1 MFFWDRLRDF
11 TWAISQQDFLA
22 QTGPKSPVSTQR
34 PEDEANA
41 LHAVHY
47 YERWHDSSTVRGA
60 VGMQCVCADGLTPF
74 LSWMACPQQGNQ
86 AGNVLCNN
94 SFTLCHD
101 WGVQKGSLHGLRL
114 SKGAHSN
121 MGEPLLYRFGYCCT
135 RAKREGICW
144 STLLLLRRG
153 WGGFSSLYL
162 FVLLKGKQNN
172 YLYTETWWLSISM
185 SCWSCH
191 PKAWWQPVCRSSL
204 CSKYPNLW
212 VQLSPL
218 GNVPR
223 KAFPCTFPRAS
234 AFKFATFLLHLAVL
248 FAWTG
253 LVARSSGLTGPSC
266 QSVCSSDEVVGKC
279 SLSSSRFGSGTLIR
293 LGLSYLTPG
302 AVPPP

>member
-1 MFFWDRLRDF
+1 MVWHHFYPGWHVLSKETKQEMCCATTLLPSVMTEVCRKG
-11 TWAISQQDFLA
+11 AC
-22 QTGPKSPVSTQR
+22 TG
-34 PEDEANA
+34 
-41 LHAVHY
+41 
-47 YERWHDSSTVRGA
+47 
-60 VGMQCVCADGLTPF
+60 C
-74 LSWMACPQQGNQ
+74 ACPRELIQTWES
-86 AGNVLCNN
+86 LCCINLG
-94 SFTLCHD
+94 TAALE
-101 WGVQKGSLHGLRL
+101 L
-114 SKGAHSN
+114 SMK
-121 MGEPLLYRFGYCCT
+121 
-135 RAKREGICW
+135 GICW

-153 WGGFSSLYL
+153 RGGFSSLYL

>member
-135 RAKREGICW
+135 RAKRERY
-144 STLLLLRRG
+144 LLVHTFAAQKGTRRFFFPLLVCFVKG
-153 WGGFSSLYL
+153 KTEQL
-162 FVLLKGKQNN
+162 FVH
-172 YLYTETWWLSISM
+172 W
-185 SCWSCH
+185 
-191 PKAWWQPVCRSSL
+191 
-204 CSKYPNLW
+204 NL
-212 VQLSPL
+212 V
-218 GNVPR
+218 
-223 KAFPCTFPRAS
+223 T
-234 AFKFATFLLHLAVL
+234 
-248 FAWTG
+248 
-253 LVARSSGLTGPSC
+253 
-266 QSVCSSDEVVGKC
+266 
-279 SLSSSRFGSGTLIR
+279 
-293 LGLSYLTPG
+293 
-302 AVPPP
+302 